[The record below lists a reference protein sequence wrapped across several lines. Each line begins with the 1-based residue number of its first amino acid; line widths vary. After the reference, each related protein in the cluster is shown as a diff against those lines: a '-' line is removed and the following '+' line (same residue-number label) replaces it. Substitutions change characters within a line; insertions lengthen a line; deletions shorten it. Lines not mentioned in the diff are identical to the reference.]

1 MDDYLV
7 GVVVCGKVVDLFY
20 SKDLAELDT
29 AKVLWPSCT
38 LEVIDLTSH
47 VEKPLPIPATSLD
60 TVRRNINRRVVCI
73 ETGEV
78 FRSVSACSKSLLIPT
93 DSIYKSI
100 RQSIAA
106 YGYHFIYEKEQ

>member
-47 VEKPLPIPATSLD
+47 VGELVPVPATSLD
-60 TVRRNINRRVVCI
+60 TVRRGINRRVVCV

-78 FRSVSACSKSLLIPT
+78 FRSVSACSKSLLIPA